1 MVNIETVEFLRVVAM
16 LIMVLFAVEN
26 CDIYNYGVYEHP
38 AIQRKGRRKWQI
50 NNN

>member
-1 MVNIETVEFLRVVAM
+1 MVNIETVEFLRVGAM

-38 AIQRKGRRKWQI
+38 AIQREGRRKCQI
-50 NNN
+50 SNN